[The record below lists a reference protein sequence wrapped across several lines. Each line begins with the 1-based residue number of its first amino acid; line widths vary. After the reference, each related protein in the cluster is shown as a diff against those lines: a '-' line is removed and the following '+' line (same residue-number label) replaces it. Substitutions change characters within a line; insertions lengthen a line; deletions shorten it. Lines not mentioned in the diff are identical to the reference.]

1 MCAGHLRVRTHD
13 SLHFSVPEV
22 ERKRI
27 SFSETFSTVQIKNG
41 LINFACLALRRNNL
55 VLSMNS

>member
-27 SFSETFSTVQIKNG
+27 SFSETFSTVQIRMG
-41 LINFACLALRRNNL
+41 
-55 VLSMNS
+55 